1 MSTGSDREGY
11 LALARFG
18 YGPRGDGD
26 LAAASSDPRGI
37 LKAELMQPGI
47 ALLGGAG
54 LLPGANAAQVLFA
67 DQAAKKAEKER
78 LEKEKAEKATMAA
91 AEATM
96 QASLENRS
104 MDSGMMMQ
112 SYGAG
117 MMQKDMSPKDTG
129 QKDMGQKDMA
139 PKDGMSKPAPPPVSP
154 ENAIFKAEAG
164 ARIRR
169 AIEARIGFAERLVA
183 FWSNHFCIGVQK
195 SQFARVS
202 AGAFER
208 EAIRPHVLGRFEDM
222 LLAVTRHPAMLHYL
236 DNAQSIGPNSKIG
249 QKQHRGLNENLARE
263 LLELH
268 TLGVGGGYTQ
278 EDVMAL
284 AKVLTGW
291 TSVGARSGNESG
303 KRGEPGTFFFNAD
316 THEPGE
322 QTLLGKSFAEGGLEQ
337 GMAVLHFLA
346 QHPSTARFIATKF
359 AQHFVADAPPPALVQ
374 RLADSFRAS
383 GGDLKALAFAL
394 VDTDEAWINARGK
407 LRSPYDYLIAT
418 QRAVGL
424 LPQDAGQILG
434 PLNAMGMPLWA
445 PPGPNGFSDKA
456 DAWASPEGLKVRLD
470 YTAQWISKMK
480 DPLNPS
486 DLLEAI
492 CGAAASSDT
501 RQAVARAESRQ
512 QGLALLLMSPEFQ
525 WR

>member
-1 MSTGSDREGY
+1 MSTGSEKEGY
-11 LALARFG
+11 LALTRFG

-37 LKAELMQPGI
+37 LKAELLQPGI
-47 ALLGGAG
+47 ALLSGPG
-54 LLPGANAAQVLFA
+54 LLPSANALQVLFA

-78 LEKEKAEKATMAA
+78 LEKEKADKEKLAA

-96 QASLENRS
+96 QASMEVKPMETKS
-104 MDSGMMMQ
+104 MEAGNMMQ
-112 SYGAG
+112 PDGAT
-117 MMQKDMSPKDTG
+117 MMQKDM
-129 QKDMGQKDMA
+129 A
-139 PKDGMSKPAPPPVSP
+139 PQMNAAKPAPPPVSP

-164 ARIRR
+164 GRIRR
-169 AIEARIGFAERLVA
+169 AIETRIGVAERLVA

-195 SQFARVS
+195 SQFARIS

-222 LLAVTRHPAMLHYL
+222 LLAVTQHPAMLHYL
-236 DNAQSIGPNSKIG
+236 DIAQSIGPNSKIG

-263 LLELH
+263 LMELH

-278 EDVMAL
+278 DDVTTL

-291 TSVGARSGNESG
+291 TSVGAPGQ
-303 KRGEPGTFFFNAD
+303 RGEPGTFLFNAD
-316 THEPGE
+316 AHEPGPE
-322 QTLLGKSFAEGGLEQ
+322 TLLGKTFAEGGMEQ
-337 GMAVLHFLA
+337 GTAVLSMLA
-346 QHPSTARFIATKF
+346 QHPSTAHFIATKF
-359 AQHFVADAPPPALVQ
+359 AQHFIADQPSPALVQ
-374 RLADSFRAS
+374 RLAETFRKS
-383 GGDLKALAFAL
+383 GGDLKALTFAL
-394 VDTDEAWINARGK
+394 IDADESWANARGK

-418 QRAVGL
+418 QRAVGM

-445 PPGPNGFSDKA
+445 PPGPNGFSDRA

-470 YTAQWISKMK
+470 YTAQWTSKMK
-480 DPLNPS
+480 DPPNPS
-486 DLLEAI
+486 DLLDAV
-492 CGAAASSDT
+492 CGSAASSDT
-501 RQAVARAESRQ
+501 RSAVARAESRQ
-512 QGLALLLMSPEFQ
+512 QGLALLLLSPEFQ